1 MYKRSSWSFDG
12 QVADE
17 FDKHVRQSVPQYEE
31 LQVMI
36 AQLSDFFVQKNCIIY
51 DLGCGTGETIQNIN
65 KRHENKKLQFVG
77 VDNSADMLMKA
88 QAKIKESEQIQWVNQ
103 SLESFEFLSPTP
115 LVLSI
120 LTLQFLN
127 KRHRVGILEKI
138 YEQLE
143 IGGAFILVEKV
154 LAEDSSIQDIFTQS
168 YHDFKEVNGFS
179 AQEILMKD
187 KSLRGVL
194 NPLHQREMEELL
206 LSVGFKTIEVFHKAW
221 NFVGWIAIK

>member
-1 MYKRSSWSFDG
+1 MYKRSSWAFNQ
-12 QVADE
+12 QVAEE

-31 LQVMI
+31 LQEMI
-36 AQLSDFFVQKNCIIY
+36 AQLSDFFVQIHSVVY
-51 DLGCGTGETIQNIN
+51 DLGCGTGETIQKIN
-65 KRHENKKLQFVG
+65 NRHENKRLQFVG
-77 VDNSADMLMKA
+77 VDNSVDMLMKA
-88 QAKIKESEQIQWVNQ
+88 QVKNKESEQFQWVNQ

-127 KRHRVGILEKI
+127 KQHRRGLLEKI
-138 YEQLE
+138 YKQLE

-154 LAEDSSIQDIFTQS
+154 LAKDSAIQDIFSQS

-194 NPLHQREMEELL
+194 NPLHQKEMEELL
-206 LSVGFKTIEVFHKAW
+206 LSVGFKTIEVFHKTW